1 MALESPAYVIS
12 ASSHSAD
19 LFRQTAQSMIAGTGV
34 VGSGDLQVSA
44 NGTPNMSV
52 NVAAGFVWCPGTLG
66 STAGMQA
73 NANAQTAY
81 GLPSSLTAQGSYGG
95 YNDGTVNLAI
105 AAADPTNPRI
115 DLICASIQD
124 AEYAGSNNQP
134 VLQVVTGSPAA
145 SPSVPSAPAS
155 SVVLA
160 QVTVAAG
167 ATSITTGNIT
177 DKRPRVTCLP
187 SSLPAL
193 RLRGIG
199 STAMSLPTA
208 NTEAVIT
215 DWGPSDLANVG
226 DIAYSGGVFT
236 VARSGLY
243 RFTMSIQWP
252 VYSTNFQTLQYVK
265 ISGANTLIGMQSA
278 PYSASITTNYFI
290 ESSGD
295 LPLSAGNTV
304 QAAIQTTTS
313 GVGGVIPRAFSLVRW
328 TGS

>member
-34 VGSGDLQVSA
+34 VGSGDLLVSA

-73 NANAQTAY
+73 NANAQTTY

-145 SPSVPSAPAS
+145 SPSAPSAPAS

-160 QVTVAAG
+160 QVAVAAG
-167 ATSITTGNIT
+167 ATSVVAGNIT
-177 DKRPRVTCLP
+177 DERPHCDLLANPVATAPLTP
-187 SSLPAL
+187 GTGYSSRYVSPGWWATGGMI
-193 RLRGIG
+193 RLRGAVKINTGNFAAGWTASVLTGLPAWGIPSGYAAGRTLFMPAVTDNG
-199 STAMSLPTA
+199 STVLVGVEPT
-208 NTEAVIT
+208 T
-215 DWGPSDLANVG
+215 
-226 DIAYSGGVFT
+226 Y
-236 VARSGLY
+236 GL
-243 RFTMSIQWP
+243 S
-252 VYSTNFQTLQYVK
+252 VYIST
-265 ISGANTLIGMQSA
+265 
-278 PYSASITTNYFI
+278 
-290 ESSGD
+290 
-295 LPLSAGNTV
+295 GNTTV
-304 QAAIQTTTS
+304 TTVYFEGMSWRYAT
-313 GVGGVIPRAFSLVRW
+313 
-328 TGS
+328 